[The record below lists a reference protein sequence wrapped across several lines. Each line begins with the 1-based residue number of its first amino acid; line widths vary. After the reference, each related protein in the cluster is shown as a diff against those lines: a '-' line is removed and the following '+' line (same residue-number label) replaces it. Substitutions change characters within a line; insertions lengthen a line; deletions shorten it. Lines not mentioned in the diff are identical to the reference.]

1 LLPAQGPITV
11 FIHHNTLHAFED
23 LPFTEAVARG
33 AKVFGCQPYLSEQRY
48 RDELAV
54 GRIRQDDLDAVLRE
68 DLGDRAGAPVPPRG
82 TRFDL
87 RRAMLQYPT
96 RTGTRNELLWFVAEA
111 DALRRVR
118 PEVSSADRD
127 RLVSETRRWALRD
140 LRGGHGPA
148 ELTDL
153 LARFGPRD
161 AEAWGPETWEA
172 FALQALWRLCRAGA
186 EAVEPPP
193 PAATPPVRHRDL
205 LVDVT
210 GADPDL
216 LVHDV
221 LIKFCAAFLDQGLAH
236 WALPDREAGF
246 FGAFCNLYGRPGG
259 APDPWRR
266 GLAAELRR
274 HGAAFAEPLDSVA
287 DSLGRLGVDEG
298 EWGEY
303 VAATLLALRG
313 WAGIL
318 RFLEERGDRA
328 VLPSPPG
335 SLVGFLA
342 VRLILDRLAAAHVA
356 RETIGF
362 RGPVAGLRAVLRVR
376 WEPPSPPSAE
386 QRAFPVFRLA
396 EVLTWTPE
404 ELAGLERPDWVR
416 LIGEVEA
423 FSGVERR
430 RLFHLAYERRFYAR
444 CLDAVALHARQ
455 AVERPGRPDGSVRP
469 RFQAVFCIDER
480 EESIRRHLEE
490 VAPDARTFST
500 AGFFSLPMY
509 FKGVADAHFTP
520 LCPAVVV
527 PNHWVVEEV
536 VGDAAGDHRWQTRVR
551 RMIGGAAYRVHV
563 GSRAFPAGALLAVAG
578 VFAGFPL
585 VLRTLFPRRAAR
597 LRRRAGAFVR
607 PVATRLR
614 LERTAPEPGP
624 DGPGVGFTVAEMT
637 GIAETVLRDIGLTD
651 GFARLVFVLGH
662 GSTSMNNPHESAHD
676 CGACGGAR
684 GGPNG
689 RALAQLLNDSRVRA
703 GLADRGLPVPTDT
716 VFVGGMH
723 NTASEELPLYDSDRV
738 PESHRAEFEAARR
751 DLEAACDRDAHERVR
766 RFQSAPLSLTPPAAR
781 RHVEGRA
788 EDLAQVRPEWG
799 HATNALCIVG
809 RRDRTRGLFLDRRA
823 FLNSYDPSRD
833 DADGTILARTLQA
846 VFPVCGG
853 ISLEYYFSYVDNP
866 GYGCGTKLPHN
877 ITSLLGVM
885 DGAQSDL
892 RTGLPW
898 QMVEIHE
905 PVRLL
910 IVLEARPEVVEKVF
924 DRHPPLARL
933 ARNDWIRL
941 ALLDPDSPAVRV
953 CRDGTFDV
961 YEPEAI
967 RLPRAATSVDWYR
980 GWRDHLD
987 FAEVGKGL

>member
-1 LLPAQGPITV
+1 M
-11 FIHHNTLHAFED
+11 
-23 LPFTEAVARG
+23 
-33 AKVFGCQPYLSEQRY
+33 
-48 RDELAV
+48 
-54 GRIRQDDLDAVLRE
+54 LRE
-68 DLGDRAGAPVPPRG
+68 DLGDRADDEVPPRG

-118 PEVSSADRD
+118 PEVSAGDRD

-140 LRGGHGPA
+140 LRTGHGPA
-148 ELTDL
+148 ELTEL

-172 FALQALWRLCRAGA
+172 FTLQALWRLCRAGA
-186 EAVEPPP
+186 EAVEPPAP
-193 PAATPPVRHRDL
+193 NAVPPVRHREL
-205 LVDVT
+205 LVEVT
-210 GADPDL
+210 RADPDL

-236 WALPDREAGF
+236 WALPNRSAGF
-246 FGAFCNLYGRPGG
+246 FGAFCDLYAQPIGP
-259 APDPWRR
+259 PEPWRR
-266 GLAAELRR
+266 GLAAELARQR
-274 HGAAFAEPLDSVA
+274 SICADPLDSVA
-287 DSLGRLGVDEG
+287 DSLDRLGVPKNEWDE
-298 EWGEY
+298 Y
-303 VAATLLALRG
+303 IAAALLALRG

-328 VLPSPPG
+328 VLPAPPG
-335 SLVGFLA
+335 SLVEFLA
-342 VRLILDRLAAAHVA
+342 VRLILDRFAAAHVA
-356 RETIGF
+356 REAIGF
-362 RGPVAGLRAVLRVR
+362 RGPISELRDVLRSR
-376 WEPPSPPSAE
+376 WVPPAPPSAE
-386 QRAFPVFRLA
+386 QRAFPLFRLA
-396 EVLTWTPE
+396 EVLAWTPA
-404 ELAGLERPDWVR
+404 ELARLDRADWARVM
-416 LIGEVEA
+416 GEVDA

-444 CLDAVALHARQ
+444 CLDALTLHGRSADGPRRTAR
-455 AVERPGRPDGSVRP
+455 PCRP
-469 RFQAVFCIDER
+469 RFQAVFCLDER
-480 EESIRRHLEE
+480 EESIRRHVEE
-490 VAPDARTFST
+490 AAPDAQTFGT

-509 FKGVADAHFTP
+509 FKGAADAHYTP
-520 LCPAVVV
+520 LCPAVIV
-527 PNHWVVEEV
+527 PNHWVTEEV
-536 VGDAAGDHRWQTRVR
+536 VEQHADDHRGRTRVR
-551 RMIGGAAYRVHV
+551 RLVGGAAYRVHV
-563 GSRAFPAGALLAVAG
+563 GSRTFLAGAVLAVAG

-585 VLRTLFPRRAAR
+585 VMRTLFPRRAAR
-597 LRRRAGAFVR
+597 LRRRAGALVK
-607 PVATRLR
+607 PGATRLR
-614 LERTAPEPGP
+614 LERTAADPGP
-624 DGPGVGFTVAEMT
+624 DGPGIGFTVAEMT
-637 GIAETVLRDIGLTD
+637 DTAEKVLRDIGLTD
-651 GFARLVFVLGH
+651 GFARLVFVFGH

-684 GGPNG
+684 GGPNA
-689 RALAQLLNDSRVRA
+689 RALAQLLNDPRVRA
-703 GLADRGLPVPTDT
+703 GLAVREIRIPADT
-716 VFVGGMH
+716 VYVGGMH
-723 NTASEELPLYDSDRV
+723 NTSSEELVLYDSDRV
-738 PESHRAEFEAARR
+738 PNSHHAEFDAARR
-751 DLEAACDRDAHERVR
+751 DLEVACDRDAHERAR
-766 RFQSAPLSLTPPAAR
+766 RFQSAALSLAPAAAR

-823 FLNSYDPSRD
+823 FLTSYDPTQD

-910 IVLEARPEVVEKVF
+910 IVLETWPEVIAKIL

-933 ARNDWIRL
+933 VRNEWIRL
-941 ALLDPDSPAVRV
+941 ALLDPDSSAVRKYLN
-953 CRDGTFDV
+953 GTFEA

-987 FAEVGKGL
+987 FAEVGKEA